1 MTTVKIGNTGIIVN
15 KNGFGA
21 LPIQRIDSSQARQIL
36 IRAFE
41 GGINFFDTSRAY
53 SDSEEKIGMSLSH
66 VRDKIHIATKTK
78 ASNADEFW
86 SDLEKSL
93 QKLKTDYIDIY
104 QFHNLSF
111 CPKPGDGTGLYE
123 AMLEAKDKGLINHI
137 GLTNHKMHVAMEAIE
152 SGLYKTLQF
161 PFSYLATED
170 EIRLVEMCKEN
181 GVGFIAMKSLA
192 GGLINNSRAAYAYLS
207 LFGNVLPIWGVQR
220 INELEEFLEYVKNPP
235 VMTPEILD
243 VIEMD
248 KKILSGE
255 FCRGCGYC
263 LPCPAG
269 IDIPNAARMSLMI
282 RRAPTKGFFGE
293 AWQIKMKKIEDCID
307 CRHCSDNCPYG
318 LDTPNLLKRNLE
330 DYEQTIK
337 TSSEV

>member
-1 MTTVKIGNTGIIVN
+1 MATVKIGNTGIIAN

-36 IRAFE
+36 VRAFE

-53 SDSEEKIGMSLSH
+53 SDSEQKIGMALSH

-78 ASNADEFW
+78 AGNADEFW

-93 QKLKTDYIDIY
+93 GSLRTDYIDIY
-104 QFHNLSF
+104 QFHNPSY

-123 AMLEAKDKGLINHI
+123 AMLEAKRKGLIRHI
-137 GLTNHKMHVAMEAIE
+137 GITNHKINVAKDAIE
-152 SGLYKTLQF
+152 SGLYETIQF

-170 EIRLVEMCKEN
+170 EVKLVEMCREN
-181 GVGFIAMKSLA
+181 GIGFIAMKSLA

-207 LFGNVLPIWGVQR
+207 LFENVLPIWGVQR
-220 INELEEFLEYVKNPP
+220 INELEEFLEYVNNPP
-235 VMTPEILD
+235 VMTPEISKL
-243 VIEMD
+243 IESD
-248 KKILSGE
+248 KSILSGE

-293 AWQIKMKKIEDCID
+293 DWQIKMNKIKDCID
-307 CRHCSDNCPYG
+307 CRHCLENCPYG
-318 LDTPNLLKRNLE
+318 LDTPNLLRRNLE
-330 DYEQTIK
+330 DYVETIK
-337 TSSEV
+337 TSSDI